1 MFDET
6 AAVVTAV
13 TVTVGWLSLF
23 FFDNHLQVKQAVA
36 HTV

>member
-6 AAVVTAV
+6 AAVVTDV

-23 FFDNHLQVKQAVA
+23 FFYNHLHVK
-36 HTV
+36 